1 MSHKS
6 DNYHGLL
13 LLSKPGGISSHDA
26 VDRVRK
32 ILSQRSVGHAG
43 TLDPAAEGLLIM
55 LLGKATKIAQYLTNQ
70 DKEYEAEISLGQTSS
85 TYDAEGVDSSIEP
98 KPVPKLSADQLEQLL
113 SDFRGAITQK
123 VPPISAVHV
132 DGERLYRKT
141 RRGEKVDTP
150 ERNIRIDS
158 LEVIG
163 FDETRIRIRLTCSK
177 GTYVRSLAHD
187 IGERLG
193 CGGYLSYLKRT
204 RSGKFGL
211 KEALTLENIEQLQQ
225 TNELSETLL
234 SIDQTLDFSSV
245 TVNESFQGQV
255 QYGRRP
261 RGADITGVDGDFQ
274 LGDNV
279 LLKNQRGIVLAIGT
293 AVVAATGLTAEPQHE
308 VIKYNR
314 VFS

>member
-1 MSHKS
+1 VSHKS
-6 DNYHGLL
+6 DNCHGLL

-26 VDRVRK
+26 VDRVRR
-32 ILSQRSVGHAG
+32 IISQRSVGHAG

-85 TYDAEGVDSSIEP
+85 TYDAEGVDPSVEP
-98 KPVPKLSADQLEQLL
+98 KSVPKLSADQLEQLL
-113 SDFRGAITQK
+113 AGFRGTITQK

-141 RRGEKVDTP
+141 RRGETVDTP

-163 FDETRIRIRLTCSK
+163 FDETRIRLRLTCSK

-193 CGGYLSYLKRT
+193 CGGYLSHLRRT
-204 RSGKFGL
+204 RSGKFSL
-211 KEALTLENIEQLQQ
+211 EEALTFEEIEQLQRSE
-225 TNELSETLL
+225 ELPRALL
-234 SIDQTLDFSSV
+234 GIEQALDFSSV
-245 TVNESFQGQV
+245 TVNEGFRDQV

-261 RGADITGVDGDFQ
+261 RGLDITGVDGDFQ
-274 LGDNV
+274 SGDNI
-279 LLKNQRGIVLAIGT
+279 LLKDQRGIVLAIGT
-293 AVVAATGLTAEPQHE
+293 AVVAATGLSPESQHE
-308 VIKYNR
+308 VIKYSR